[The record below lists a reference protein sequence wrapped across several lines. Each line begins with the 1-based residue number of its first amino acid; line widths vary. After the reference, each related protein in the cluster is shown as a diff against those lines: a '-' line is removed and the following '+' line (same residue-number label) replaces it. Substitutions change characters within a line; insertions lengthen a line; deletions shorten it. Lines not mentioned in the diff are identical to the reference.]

1 VPSSVAARLARLER
15 AEERREL
22 EYWTGVLS
30 DAYEFDAGEMREVLV
45 RAIAA
50 CKRCATF
57 GDDTPRR
64 AACIVRELDLGI
76 EPAAMVAHLERWAE
90 CRARGLSDEEIV
102 RLHAA
107 GEGEA
112 ECG

>member
-1 VPSSVAARLARLER
+1 VPASVAARLARLER
-15 AEERREL
+15 VEERHEL

-30 DAYEFDAGEMREVLV
+30 ETYQVDAGRVRDILI

-64 AACIVRELDLGI
+64 AACVVRELDLGI
-76 EPAAMVAHLERWAE
+76 EPAAMVVHLERWAE
-90 CRARGLSDEEIV
+90 CRARGLTDEAIV

-107 GEGEA
+107 GEWEA
-112 ECG
+112 ADG